1 MLGRFFV
8 SLLIIYT
15 YTTIMKLHLP
25 KKLLRAVMAI
35 FVAQTAFST
44 TWGEEAQI
52 SNITITSDATYG
64 NEDPVYDKSTWHID
78 VSRDIHITDTQKNT
92 HSLSFDGANGAITDT
107 AIEAGNIT
115 VDALKYFS
123 IKNVAIEGFCTGAG
137 MHVPYSKAKI
147 TLTNIGSTADAD
159 AIVISGNSI
168 HADDD
173 NVLGGAMYGEYIE
186 IMNTTG
192 NIKVSNNAVSSNG
205 EGCAVNSGGIVGEQL
220 ISIHDNDDIYFSGN
234 SAIGHGN
241 TCGGAICA
249 LAPSGTSLN
258 IEKNGDVVF
267 SGNSVSGN
275 NFTVGG
281 AIGALSDVIIK
292 GNNSISFT
300 ENKGVYSN
308 VIYGGAIFSLV
319 GVQISENKAAD
330 STAVSVDFSGNS
342 LSGVSSAF
350 GGAISATIDS
360 TEGLI
365 ETQSTGHDVK
375 LENNGNINFSDN
387 SIETVGRGRGG
398 AIYADNHVALADNAG
413 ITFAGNN
420 ITTKEI
426 GSAVGGAI
434 AANFSQTSQTPIDTS
449 SVSVTGNTG
458 KISFENNTVT
468 AEQWTAHGGAIYSA
482 GQLTLQGNKKEIV
495 FEGNKA
501 IADIAS
507 DASGGAIM
515 TVGKTL
521 ITENEGNIS
530 FADNTVSSQGGNA
543 GGGAIIGFG
552 TGVSITD
559 NIGTVTFSGNKVE
572 GVSWYAVTSQ
582 NGDAIEGVDKLILGG
597 AIASFSAVDVSGNG
611 LVAFSG
617 NTVADSFVESIN
629 TTDADSMDFGTDYV
643 VTAGGAIAS
652 LGSINLT
659 GNNGLTI
666 EKNQVQ
672 SYGRTAVGGA
682 LAAFDTVNISD
693 NTGAV
698 KVSVNSL
705 GAQGYVE
712 TSGNGYS
719 VYNSAFG
726 GAIYAQQVIFDG
738 NTAGVEVSGNSLVN
752 NWGVYGGAIA
762 ADGGVTLRNNGA
774 VAINNNKAES
784 EQNVAY
790 GGAIYST
797 NDVIV
802 DNNDSVSFLRNSAIS
817 ASNEV
822 RGGAIHSEGNV
833 LFDNNS
839 SVEFSENLISNKSTS
854 GSYGAAISSKGSV
867 TFVNNG
873 DIKFDQNAIDSEQ
886 MWVYAYSMSGG
897 AIYAADSVIIGEEG
911 RGNGNVTFSGNSIIN
926 SSDRPNY
933 VQGGAIEANNGVS
946 ISYNENVSFIGN
958 FVNNEDSVDGFPA
971 RGGAIYSEGFVE
983 ISNNTGKVLFQNNK
997 AEGCDMG
1004 ATGGAIHSQGSVALF
1019 GNKDGISF
1027 EGNQTRGLSSLSA
1040 GAAINI
1046 QMYNSNIYDVLIG
1059 LNGDVSFSNNTSLN
1073 DSGLIFGGAIQ
1084 NVGGTTHI
1092 SYNNGD
1098 VTFTDNGTGVQNEGV
1113 ALGGAI
1119 LTAGLSIVGN
1129 AGDVTFAGNFE
1140 SCVGDSQYELYSPG
1154 GTFLRSIFVYDG
1166 RFELAAEEGKSITFY
1181 DSIYVAANN
1190 EMAVLNGYGDAL
1202 NDGNVKVSTGDI
1214 IFSGARTEQ
1223 DLATVQEYLKSQN
1236 FEAAASNVQASRT
1249 SVIERDVL
1257 LAAGS
1262 LQVKDGAVLRVGTM
1276 DGTKGNMLY
1285 LIDGQRE
1292 GANLGIAYPEGHMPE
1307 LVVSAGSR
1315 IEAGSITFDSNTV
1328 FTVTGASSSIE
1339 YAATFSVREAAL
1351 VAELQA
1357 DTVTLTGG
1365 MTYTQEGAY
1374 TLMVGDSNKL
1384 IIDVS
1389 NGLAFTLNL
1398 DASVAYTEGEMT
1410 YFVLFTGVE
1419 MPPELV
1425 GADSWDQ
1432 VGVNYNLG
1440 GNYTA
1445 PTMGY
1450 DEATGT
1456 LYVSAKSST
1465 IPEPTTATLSLLALA
1480 ALAARRRRK

>member
-1 MLGRFFV
+1 
-8 SLLIIYT
+8 
-15 YTTIMKLHLP
+15 
-25 KKLLRAVMAI
+25 MAI

-52 SNITITSDATYG
+52 SDITITSDATYG

-137 MHVPYSKAKI
+137 MHVPHSRAKI

-398 AIYADNHVALADNAG
+398 AIYADN
-413 ITFAGNN
+413 
-420 ITTKEI
+420 
-426 GSAVGGAI
+426 
-434 AANFSQTSQTPIDTS
+434 
-449 SVSVTGNTG
+449 SVKLTGNAAVVFDG
-458 KISFENNTVT
+458 NTIT
-468 AEQWTAHGGAIYSA
+468 AININDSADYIPIAEGGAIYGTDSVLIFDNSSLTFSNNSVTSGEVDADGNIINTRA
-482 GQLTLQGNKKEIV
+482 GNV
-495 FEGNKA
+495 
-501 IADIAS
+501 
-507 DASGGAIM
+507 GGA
-515 TVGKTL
+515 
-521 ITENEGNIS
+521 
-530 FADNTVSSQGGNA
+530 
-543 GGGAIIGFG
+543 AIY
-552 TGVSITD
+552 S
-559 NIGTVTFSGNKVE
+559 K
-572 GVSWYAVTSQ
+572 
-582 NGDAIEGVDKLILGG
+582 GDVILGY
-597 AIASFSAVDVSGNG
+597 VDEDGTKHGNG
-611 LVAFSG
+611 IL
-617 NTVADSFVESIN
+617 T
-629 TTDADSMDFGTDYV
+629 
-643 VTAGGAIAS
+643 
-652 LGSINLT
+652 LT
-659 GNNGLTI
+659 GNKSAVYEND
-666 EKNQVQ
+666 
-672 SYGRTAVGGA
+672 SYQ
-682 LAAFDTVNISD
+682 LYDDIC
-693 NTGAV
+693 
-698 KVSVNSL
+698 
-705 GAQGYVE
+705 
-712 TSGNGYS
+712 
-719 VYNSAFG
+719 G
-726 GAIYAQQVIFDG
+726 GAIYAEKELTISG
-738 NTAGVEVSGNSLVN
+738 NTSVN
-752 NWGVYGGAIA
+752 
-762 ADGGVTLRNNGA
+762 
-774 VAINNNKAES
+774 
-784 EQNVAY
+784 
-790 GGAIYST
+790 
-797 NDVIV
+797 
-802 DNNDSVSFLRNSAIS
+802 
-817 ASNEV
+817 
-822 RGGAIHSEGNV
+822 
-833 LFDNNS
+833 
-839 SVEFSENLISNKSTS
+839 
-854 GSYGAAISSKGSV
+854 ISS
-867 TFVNNG
+867 
-873 DIKFDQNAIDSEQ
+873 
-886 MWVYAYSMSGG
+886 
-897 AIYAADSVIIGEEG
+897 
-911 RGNGNVTFSGNSIIN
+911 NSI
-926 SSDRPNY
+926 SS
-933 VQGGAIEANNGVS
+933 IENT
-946 ISYNENVSFIGN
+946 
-958 FVNNEDSVDGFPA
+958 A
-971 RGGAIYSEGFVE
+971 RGGAIYSKENVNICNNGAVAFNSNIAISTHDKGYGGAICSEGYILMDNNASLTFDNNS
-983 ISNNTGKVLFQNNK
+983 IHANSYDGTYGGAIYSAKGITFSNNGDIKFSNNKIATDASGVISYGTRGAAISSDGSIYIGDENGGNNNVSFIGNEIINEGSGPVKGGAIGNRGSVSLSYNNEVTFENNKVQNKSEYGSEVSGGAISAEGSIYIESNNGKVVFKNNV
-997 AEGCDMG
+997 AQSGGDIG
-1004 ATGGAIHSQGSVALF
+1004 STGGAIVTGSVMMINN
-1019 GNKDGISF
+1019 GQGVYF
-1027 EGNQTRGLSSLSA
+1027 EGNKALAVDNYTMG
-1040 GAAINI
+1040 GAIAC
-1046 QMYNSNIYDVLIG
+1046 SGGVTLG
-1059 LNGDVSFSNNTSLN
+1059 LNNGVSFSNNVAINYGTLEPDEN
-1073 DSGLIFGGAIQ
+1073 SGVLSWGGAIMSLA
-1084 NVGGTTHI
+1084 GGVLATYNTGDI
-1092 SYNNGD
+1092 NFSYN
-1098 VTFTDNGTGVQNEGV
+1098 GV
-1113 ALGGAI
+1113 AAGGASSFAWGGAI
-1119 LTAGLSIVGN
+1119 VTQSLSIGN
-1129 AGDVTFAGNFE
+1129 NSGNVTFAGNFE
-1140 SCVGDSQYELYSPG
+1140 SGYIIHSIADVAN
-1154 GTFLRSIFVYDG
+1154 GTIGEHKTILRSLCVTDG
-1166 RFELAAEEGKSITFY
+1166 EFMLAANKDTSITFY
-1181 DSIYVAANN
+1181 DSIYVAASENYSTVVFN
-1190 EMAVLNGYGDAL
+1190 FYPDYLSEEGSYIASS
-1202 NDGNVKVSTGDI
+1202 GNIV
-1214 IFSGARTEQ
+1214 FSGARTEK
-1223 DLATVQEYLKSQN
+1223 DLAKVEEYLKSQN
-1236 FEAAASNVQASRT
+1236 FDAAAGDIEASRT
-1249 SVIERDVL
+1249 SAIERDVIV
-1257 LAAGS
+1257 AAGS
-1262 LQVKDGAVLRVGTM
+1262 LQVIDGAKLRLH
-1276 DGTKGNMLY
+1276 DGTKGY
-1285 LIDGQRE
+1285 ALILVDGAEMGPQVGVE
-1292 GANLGIAYPEGHMPE
+1292 YTPELSAK

-1315 IEAGSITFDSNTV
+1315 IEAGSITFDSNTE
-1328 FTVTGASSSIE
+1328 FTVTGASSSIA

-1410 YFVLFTGVE
+1410 YFVLFTDVE
-1419 MPPELV
+1419 MLNLE
-1425 GADSWDQ
+1425 GTDSLEN

-1440 GNYTA
+1440 GNYTD

-1450 DEATGT
+1450 DKATGT

-1480 ALAARRRRK
+1480 ALAARRRRR

>member
-1 MLGRFFV
+1 
-8 SLLIIYT
+8 
-15 YTTIMKLHLP
+15 
-25 KKLLRAVMAI
+25 MAI

-52 SNITITSDATYG
+52 SDITITSDATYG
-64 NEDPVYDKSTWHID
+64 NEDSVYDKSTWHID

-123 IKNVAIEGFCTGAG
+123 IKNVAIEGYCTGAG
-137 MHVPYSKAKI
+137 MHVPYSKSKI

-267 SGNSVSGN
+267 SGNSATGTY
-275 NFTVGG
+275 FTVGG
-281 AIGALSDVIIK
+281 AIGALSDVVIK
-292 GNNSISFT
+292 DNNSISFS
-300 ENKGVYSN
+300 ENKGIATGNS
-308 VIYGGAIFSLV
+308 YGGGIYSLGKV
-319 GVQISENKAAD
+319 LISGNVAAD
-330 STAVSVDFSGNS
+330 STADSVDFSGNS
-342 LSGVSSAF
+342 LSAANSAF
-350 GGAISATIDS
+350 GGAIGATAESVNELMDVP
-360 TEGLI
+360 
-365 ETQSTGHDVK
+365 STGHDVT

-398 AIYADNHVALADNAG
+398 AIYADNNIALIGNAA
-413 ITFAGNN
+413 IKFEGNN
-420 ITTKEI
+420 ITTKEA

-495 FEGNKA
+495 FKGNKA

-515 TVGKTL
+515 TVGKTF

-530 FADNTVSSQGGNA
+530 FTNNEVSSQGGNV
-543 GGGAIIGFG
+543 GGGAIVGFG
-552 TGVSITD
+552 TGVAITD
-559 NIGTVTFSGNKVE
+559 NAGTVTFSGNKVE
-572 GVSWYAVTSQ
+572 GVSGYAVTSQ

-611 LVAFSG
+611 LVTFSG
-617 NTVADSFVESIN
+617 NTVFDAYVESIN

-698 KVSVNSL
+698 KVSDNSL

-797 NDVIV
+797 NGVIV
-802 DNNDSVSFLRNSAIS
+802 DNNDSVEFCGNYLINSGNNGIQGGAIYS
-817 ASNEV
+817 DGEVVMSNNGSIKFEENIIEASLPNWNV
-822 RGGAIHSEGNV
+822 REASGGAIHTYS
-833 LFDNNS
+833 D
-839 SVEFSENLISNKSTS
+839 
-854 GSYGAAISSKGSV
+854 V
-867 TFVNNG
+867 T
-873 DIKFDQNAIDSEQ
+873 I
-886 MWVYAYSMSGG
+886 GG
-897 AIYAADSVIIGEEG
+897 E
-911 RGNGNVTFSGNSIIN
+911 GNGNG
-926 SSDRPNY
+926 D
-933 VQGGAIEANNGVS
+933 
-946 ISYNENVSFIGN
+946 VSFIGN
-958 FVNNEDSVDGFPA
+958 KIINTDDASA
-971 RGGAIYSEGFVE
+971 RGGAICVGCIDSFNAVARDITISYNANVTFDGNVVSNTGYGSYAEGGAIYGYYTDVE
-983 ISNNTGKVLFQNNK
+983 ISNNSGVVTFKNNI
-997 AEGCDMG
+997 ASGGDMG
-1004 ATGGAIHSQGSVALF
+1004 AFGGAIGTTSNTSVGGGYVSLY
-1019 GNKDGISF
+1019 GN
-1027 EGNQTRGLSSLSA
+1027 RGGVVFDNNHVYASTNTVM
-1040 GAAINI
+1040 GAAIGTA
-1046 QMYNSNIYDVLIG
+1046 YDVVIA
-1059 LNGDVSFSNNTSLN
+1059 LNGDVVISNNTCINYNTPLESSLEGG
-1073 DSGLIFGGAIQ
+1073 GLNFGGAIAALMGD
-1084 NVGGTTHI
+1084 VHI
-1092 SYNNGD
+1092 SYNRGD
-1098 VTFTDNGTGVQNEGV
+1098 VDVTNNGVAVQDGNL

-1119 LTAGLSIVGN
+1119 ISVGVSIVGN
-1129 AGDVTFAGNFE
+1129 TGDVTFAGNFE
-1140 SCVGDSQYELYSPG
+1140 SCALDSRYSEIYGGG
-1154 GTFLRSIFVYDG
+1154 GTTLRSIVVLEG
-1166 RFELAAEEGKSITFY
+1166 RFELAAEEGTSITFY
-1181 DSIYVAANN
+1181 DSIFVAAND

-1202 NDGNVKVSTGDI
+1202 NDGNVKISTGDI

-1249 SVIERDVL
+1249 SVIERDVW

-1262 LQVKDGAVLRVGTM
+1262 LQVKDGAVLRVGTK

-1292 GANLGIAYPEGHMPE
+1292 GANFGIAYPEGHMPE

-1328 FTVTGASSSIE
+1328 FTVTGASSSVE
-1339 YAATFSVREAAL
+1339 DAVTFSVSEAAP

-1357 DTVTLTGG
+1357 NTVTLTGG

-1374 TLMVGDSNKL
+1374 TLMVGDSNTL
-1384 IIDVS
+1384 TIDVS

-1410 YFVLFTGVE
+1410 YFVLFTDVE
-1419 MPPELV
+1419 TLNLV
-1425 GADSWDQ
+1425 GTDSWDK

-1440 GNYTA
+1440 GNYTD

-1450 DEATGT
+1450 DKATGT

-1480 ALAARRRRK
+1480 ALASRRRRR